1 MYKLYRMTDIMLE
14 EVIAIW
20 SHYRKNQ
27 SKRSVVTR

>member
-1 MYKLYRMTDIMLE
+1 MTDIMLE

>member
-1 MYKLYRMTDIMLE
+1 MTDIILE

-27 SKRSVVTR
+27 